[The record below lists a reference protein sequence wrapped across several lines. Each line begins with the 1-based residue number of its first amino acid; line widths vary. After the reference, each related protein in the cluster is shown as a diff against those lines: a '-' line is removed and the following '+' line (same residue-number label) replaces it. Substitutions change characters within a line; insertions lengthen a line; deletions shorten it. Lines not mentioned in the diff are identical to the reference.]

1 MSRGKKLPYYGK
13 LNVKSLH
20 PEVHRIWLTRNDEL
34 DELPTTMD
42 DSFVCDEH
50 LREAKSLMAKIF
62 EVANFTHKELYVMQR
77 LIVEEFTLE
86 EVGQELGVTRERVR
100 QICEKAKRRARF
112 YYWHIEKCMFAE
124 KRALELQRFA

>member
-1 MSRGKKLPYYGK
+1 MSMGKKLPYYGK

-20 PEVHRIWLTRNDEL
+20 PEVYRIWLTRNDEL
-34 DELPTTMD
+34 EELPTTMN
-42 DSFVCDEH
+42 DSFVCDEY

-112 YYWHIEKCMFAE
+112 YYRYIEKCMVAE
-124 KRALELQRFA
+124 KRAIELQRFA